1 VIRRLLLAATAALVL
16 AAPAFASEAQPTLA
30 ELENEVICP
39 TCHTTLALSNSPI
52 ANRMRIFIDDRIAAG
67 DTKSEI
73 KDKLVAEFGE
83 GVIAAPPKSGFNLL
97 AWVLPFAGIAIAGA
111 VLALL
116 ALRWTR
122 SSRGRAA
129 PAPGDPTLN
138 GHRGLDP
145 DLERRLDEEL
155 ARFDS

>member
-1 VIRRLLLAATAALVL
+1 
-16 AAPAFASEAQPTLA
+16 
-30 ELENEVICP
+30 
-39 TCHTTLALSNSPI
+39 
-52 ANRMRIFIDDRIAAG
+52 
-67 DTKSEI
+67 
-73 KDKLVAEFGE
+73 
-83 GVIAAPPKSGFNLL
+83 VIAAPPKSGFNLL

-122 SSRGRAA
+122 SSRGRA
-129 PAPGDPTLN
+129 PATGDPTLN

-145 DLERRLDEEL
+145 ELERRLDEEL